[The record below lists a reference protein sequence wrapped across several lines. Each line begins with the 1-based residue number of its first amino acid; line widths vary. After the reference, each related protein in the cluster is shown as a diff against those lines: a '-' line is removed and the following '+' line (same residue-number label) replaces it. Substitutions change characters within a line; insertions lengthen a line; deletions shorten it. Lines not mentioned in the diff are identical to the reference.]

1 MKQVL
6 AGLGVVMVVWA
17 CMYLF
22 TIQVFKEDGSDREK
36 EVVST
41 GLHRDGIQ
49 N

>member
-6 AGLGVVMVVWA
+6 AGLGVVLVVWV

-22 TIQVFKEDGSDREK
+22 TYQVLEGGNDGEK